1 MATPNHTTYKRGSVY
16 KIFSDKTDKI
26 YIGSTTKLLNTRLS
40 SHLHNYNSYI
50 NHTHNHYVS
59 SFDIIK
65 LGGNIQIDLLQS
77 TLYNTLDKHELL
89 SLESH
94 YIKLFSN
101 IAVNIADPKPI
112 YTHTTL
118 STDINHILTHYFNY
132 NNY

>member
-1 MATPNHTTYKRGSVY
+1 MTTPNNKTYKRGSVY
-16 KIFSDKTDKI
+16 KIFSDKTQKI
-26 YIGSTTKLLNTRLS
+26 YIGSTTTLLNSRLS

-77 TLYNTLDKHELL
+77 TLYNTHNKLELL
-89 SLESH
+89 TLESQ

-112 YTHTTL
+112 TIHNTP
-118 STDINHILTHYFNY
+118 DINNILNTYFTNY
-132 NNY
+132 KH

>member
-1 MATPNHTTYKRGSVY
+1 MTTTSNTSFKRGSVY

-40 SHLHNYNSYI
+40 SHLHNYNSYT

-65 LGGNIQIDLLQS
+65 LGGNIQIDLLES
-77 TLYNTLDKHELL
+77 TLYNTLDKLELL
-89 SLESH
+89 TLESH

-112 YTHTTL
+112 TTHNTL
-118 STDINHILTHYFNY
+118 DINNILNTYFTNY
-132 NNY
+132 KT

>member
-65 LGGNIQIDLLQS
+65 LGGNIQIDLLES
-77 TLYNTLDKHELL
+77 TLYNTHNKIELL
-89 SLESH
+89 TLELQ

-101 IAVNIADPKPI
+101 IAVNIADTKPI
-112 YTHTTL
+112 IIHNTP
-118 STDINHILTHYFNY
+118 DINNILNTYFTNY
-132 NNY
+132 KH